1 MSGLVHVYCGDGKG
15 KTTAA
20 MGLALRC
27 AGWQKAVLVAQFM
40 KQDHSG
46 ERRILEQLP
55 QVTLWETYPS
65 AKFSFRMTAEEKQA
79 AAAWYRM
86 QFREIVNTIQQGSFR
101 LLVLDELLSCISCG
115 FLPEQEVLDF
125 VESRPEELEVVITG
139 RNPSPALL
147 ERADYVTEMLPR
159 KHPYEK
165 GISARKGIE
174 Y

>member
-20 MGLALRC
+20 MGLAMRC

-46 ERRILEQLP
+46 ERRVLEQLP

-79 AAAWYRM
+79 AAAWYQM
-86 QFREIVNTIQQGSFR
+86 QFREIVNTVQQGSFR

-115 FLPEQEVLDF
+115 FLPEQDVLSF
-125 VESRPEELEVVITG
+125 ISSRPEELEVVITG

-147 ERADYVTEMLPR
+147 EQADYVTEMTLR

-165 GISARKGIE
+165 GIAARKGIE